1 MAFTNQLRKT
11 FTKREEGSGMCKR
24 PKPGSEKSKVA
35 VRNLSIGVD
44 RGEVLGL
51 LGPNGAGKSTALN
64 MMIAETAPTRG
75 KVST

>member
-1 MAFTNQLRKT
+1 M
-11 FTKREEGSGMCKR
+11 
-24 PKPGSEKSKVA
+24 
-35 VRNLSIGVD
+35 RNLSIGVD

-75 KVST
+75 KVNRYVLKSRQIGVCI